1 MNYIS
6 DKCLLQSNA
15 DDHNDPDIEKN
26 CPILW
31 TTTRQPAELTGGGG
45 GLRMKG
51 HFRRDCE

>member
-15 DDHNDPDIEKN
+15 DDHNDPDVEKN

-31 TTTRQPAELTGGGG
+31 TITRQPAELTGGGG